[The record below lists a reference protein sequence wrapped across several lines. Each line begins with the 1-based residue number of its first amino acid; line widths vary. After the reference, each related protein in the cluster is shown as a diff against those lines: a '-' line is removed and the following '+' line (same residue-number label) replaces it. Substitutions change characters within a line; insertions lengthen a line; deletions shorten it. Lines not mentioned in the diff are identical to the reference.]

1 MNIPIIKAGEPMP
14 DSGPVYVIAHDG
26 FYLRK
31 QSQLFNALVKV
42 ENIPEFESVKESLT
56 WTAPALPYS
65 LIEEALEF
73 FRAVYDQHEAEAI
86 ALLTLNDDIWGNV
99 VPEQKVSRA
108 SLDYQMPKLTGLAGT
123 IHSHGN
129 MDAFFSGTDHKDVAG
144 FDGLHIVLGKIDR
157 RVPRIKAGVY
167 VNGRLF
173 EFEPKDIISE
183 LPAEHIVNTDHP
195 WLTKVKTQSRAP
207 LSAKFGL
214 GIRHPEPAAD
224 EDFPELFVENY
235 RFPY

>member
-1 MNIPIIKAGEPMP
+1 MP
-14 DSGPVYVIAHDG
+14 DSGPVYVISHDG

-31 QSQLFNALVKV
+31 QSPLFDAIVKV
-42 ENIPEFESVKESLT
+42 NQIPDFESIEESLT
-56 WTAPALPYS
+56 WTAPTVPYS

-86 ALLTLNDDIWGNV
+86 ALLTLNDGIWSNV

-173 EFEPKDIISE
+173 EFEPKDIIE
-183 LPAEHIVNTDHP
+183 GLPAEHTVNGEHP
-195 WLTKVKTQSRAP
+195 WLIKVKSRPNSP
-207 LSAKFGL
+207 LSERLGFGVRYPKSASEL
-214 GIRHPEPAAD
+214 PED
-224 EDFPELFVENY
+224 ESDLFVEDY